1 MQAELNRFKRFV
13 TMSADR
19 RTGLRAPKLEKA
31 ARLADVAKAAGVS
44 QGTVSNVFN
53 RPQLVREEV
62 REHVHEVAR
71 SIGYLGPDPR
81 GRMLRAGKANAI
93 GVATAEPLSN
103 FFLDPFARTLMEGM
117 AEACDAAGAG
127 LSLVSAKNDERLAW
141 NIESALVDGFVLLCI
156 EGGERL
162 VRLTRAR
169 RLPFVALA
177 LGKSDPTVS
186 AVGTDDYAGARLA
199 AEHLCALG
207 HRHFAVLALEFVDDH
222 VGWVTDAE
230 IEGAIYSTARERRRG
245 YFDVLQAHGVDVSTV
260 PVWETTN
267 DRPSTTAGLE
277 AIFARAPAPTALLCM
292 SDRVALFALEW
303 LAARGLDVPGEVS
316 VVGYDGVRES
326 ATSSP
331 PLTTVRQPIAEIG
344 KRAVE
349 MILKASDTVQHEVLE
364 VDFVVRGSTAPPKS

>member
-1 MQAELNRFKRFV
+1 
-13 TMSADR
+13 
-19 RTGLRAPKLEKA
+19 
-31 ARLADVAKAAGVS
+31 
-44 QGTVSNVFN
+44 
-53 RPQLVREEV
+53 
-62 REHVHEVAR
+62 VHEVAK
-71 SIGYLGPDPR
+71 SIGYSGPDPR
-81 GRMLRAGKANAI
+81 GRLLRAGKVNAI

-103 FFLDPFARTLMEGM
+103 FFEDPFARTLMEGM

-207 HRHFAVLALEFVDDH
+207 HRRFAVLALEFVDDH
-222 VGWVTDAE
+222 VGWVTQTE

-245 YFDVLQAHGVDVSTV
+245 YFDVLAAHGVDVSTV
-260 PVWETTN
+260 PVWETVN
-267 DRPSTTAGLE
+267 DRASTAAGLE
-277 AIFARAPAPTALLCM
+277 AIFAHGPAPTALLCM
-292 SDRVALFALEW
+292 SDRIALFALEW
-303 LAARGLDVPGEVS
+303 LAAHGHDVPGDIS
-316 VVGYDGVRES
+316 VVGYDGVREA

-331 PLTTVRQPIAEIG
+331 PLTTVSQPIAAIG

-349 MILKASDTVQHEVLE
+349 MILKATDTVQHEVLDVE
-364 VDFVVRGSTAPPKS
+364 FVVRGSTAPPKD

>member
-1 MQAELNRFKRFV
+1 MP
-13 TMSADR
+13 TDR
-19 RTGLRAPKLEKA
+19 RTGLRAPQLEKA

-53 RPQLVREEV
+53 RPALVREEV

-71 SIGYLGPDPR
+71 AIGYRGPDPK
-81 GRMLRAGKANAI
+81 GRLLRAGKVNAI
-93 GVATAEPLSN
+93 GVATAEPLRN
-103 FFLDPFARTLMEGM
+103 FFEDPFARTLMAGM
-117 AEACDAAGAG
+117 SEACDAAGAG
-127 LSLVSAKNDERLAW
+127 LSLVSAKNDEKLAW

-162 VRLTRAR
+162 VQLTRAR

-177 LGKSDPTVS
+177 LGKSDPTIS

-207 HRHFAVLALEFVDDH
+207 HRRFAVLALEFVDDH
-222 VGWVTDAE
+222 VGWVTEAE
-230 IEGAIYSTARERRRG
+230 IEGAIYSTARERRQG
-245 YFDVLQAHGVDVSTV
+245 YFDVLAAHGIDVSTV

-267 DRPSTTAGLE
+267 DAPSTHAGLE
-277 AIFARAPAPTALLCM
+277 AIFAGGRAPTALLCM
-292 SDRVALFALEW
+292 SDRVALYALEW
-303 LAARGLDVPGEVS
+303 LAAHGHNVPGDIS

-331 PLTTVRQPIAEIG
+331 PLTTVSQPIAEIG

-349 MILKASDTVQHEVLE
+349 MILRSSDTVQHETLP
-364 VDFVVRGSTAPPKS
+364 VDFIVRRSTAPPKD